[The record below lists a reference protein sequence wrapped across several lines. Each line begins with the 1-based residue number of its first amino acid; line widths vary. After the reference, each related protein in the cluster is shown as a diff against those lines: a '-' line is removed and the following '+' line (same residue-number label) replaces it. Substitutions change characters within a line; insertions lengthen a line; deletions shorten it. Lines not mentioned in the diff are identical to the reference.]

1 VWITISYYVTDRVVP
16 VSYPP
21 LKAIEIPE
29 VTETENSEKY
39 QGAVCYDVEIRELVR
54 HLQG

>member
-1 VWITISYYVTDRVVP
+1 VTDRGVP

-21 LKAIEIPE
+21 LKAFEIPE
-29 VTETENSEKY
+29 VSKTGNSEKY
-39 QGAVCYDVEIRELVR
+39 RGPVRYDVEIRELLR